1 MKSKK
6 LLITSILAACVAGS
20 LAGCSNNNVITIWVG
35 EESTEFY
42 QKVCD
47 QYVADHP
54 DFGYSVKVTGTDTG
68 SNGGAMS
75 DDNTK
80 CGDIITI
87 AHDNIGKLVEKNK
100 ILPFSD
106 EGVINQVNADNQES
120 FKSVVFYENDI
131 GAGKQKYLYGVPY
144 ISQALFLYYNKQYVT
159 AEQAKTF
166 EGLMA
171 AAKSKG
177 SSVKAFSVD
186 GTDGYNYSFNLLAR
200 TADDNTTSL
209 KLYESFGKK
218 NCWAQGEDEVASLKW
233 AQRVFNDP
241 NGGLFPTDSG
251 WTTTFKN
258 GGVVSVIAG
267 AWRYDAAS
275 SIGKS
280 NLGITVLPTYT
291 FTADDVQ
298 GTDMA
303 EGTKMQAG
311 TFADCKVFTLNAKD
325 PSKVEKSQELIKYL
339 STKSMQLQSFVECKN
354 VPSYKNCEADLES
367 VSSQVDKTVLDLAK
381 AQLGMNKYAIP
392 QPFISGT
399 LNTYYYSKKAP
410 EAYKDCVLNED
421 GTKGTTR
428 AVRET
433 LYTMQH
439 IWMKG
444 KNPTEIPAVL
454 PAEISQLTNKYIYTE
469 ERRNI

>member
-1 MKSKK
+1 MRSKK
-6 LLITSILAACVAGS
+6 LLITAVLAAGVAGS
-20 LAGCSNNNVITIWVG
+20 ITGCSKASNVITIWVG
-35 EESTEFY
+35 EESTTFY
-42 QKVCD
+42 QTVCD
-47 QYVADHP
+47 EYVAANP
-54 DFGYSVKVTGTDTG
+54 DFGYSIKVTGTDTG

-106 EGVINQVNADNQES
+106 QSVIDQVNADNQQS
-120 FKSVVFYENDI
+120 FKDVVFYENDI
-131 GAGKQKYLYGVPY
+131 GGGKQTYLYGVPY
-144 ISQALFLYYNKQYVT
+144 ISQALFLYYNKQYVQ
-159 AEQAKTF
+159 AEQAKSF

-177 SSVKAFSVD
+177 STVKAFSVD

-200 TADDNTTSL
+200 DADNNTTTL
-209 KLYESFGKK
+209 KLYENFKKK
-218 NCWAQGEDEVASLKW
+218 NCYAQGEDEVASLKW

-258 GGVVSVIAG
+258 GGVLAVIAG
-267 AWRYDAAS
+267 AWRYDAAC

-280 NLGITVLPTYT
+280 NLGITILPTYT
-291 FTADDVQ
+291 FTSADVE
-298 GTDMA
+298 GTEMA

-311 TFADCKVFTLNAKD
+311 TFADCKVFVLNAKD
-325 PSKVEKSQELIKYL
+325 PSKVAKSQEIVKYL
-339 STKSMQLQSFVECKN
+339 STKSMQVKSFIECKN
-354 VPSYKNCEADLES
+354 VPSYQNCEADLEA
-367 VSSQVDKTVLDLAK
+367 VASQVDPTVLDLAK

-410 EAYKDCVLNED
+410 EAYKDCVLNEKD
-421 GTKGTTR
+421 LYGTTR
-428 AVRET
+428 KCRET

-439 IWMKG
+439 LWMHG
-444 KNPTEIPAVL
+444 TNPESIPAVL
-454 PAEISQLTNKYIYTE
+454 PADID
-469 ERRNI
+469 